1 MTRVHALCVLLLL
14 DLISG
19 ICVGFDVCHNLIQVE
34 HDFDKNKKVT
44 ACRYDVLKLDPSGVM
59 IRETVSTPVNTT
71 LCHELRTADTCSAD
85 GELVT
90 CHHVPEWERHPH
102 GTFIPPTGC
111 TFSQNLQCQLETICP
126 TEVEQSGTIAVSKT
140 TEKTMT
146 TTETHRRQFV
156 KTIENPVKVEAT
168 TAENKETTTEQEE
181 ITQHIFIHVQKYVTE
196 KPHSGATVISVN
208 SLVTILSV
216 VMNILFLT
224 MKL

>member
-1 MTRVHALCVLLLL
+1 
-14 DLISG
+14 
-19 ICVGFDVCHNLIQVE
+19 
-34 HDFDKNKKVT
+34 
-44 ACRYDVLKLDPSGVM
+44 
-59 IRETVSTPVNTT
+59 
-71 LCHELRTADTCSAD
+71 
-85 GELVT
+85 
-90 CHHVPEWERHPH
+90 
-102 GTFIPPTGC
+102 
-111 TFSQNLQCQLETICP
+111 
-126 TEVEQSGTIAVSKT
+126 
-140 TEKTMT
+140 MT
-146 TTETHRRQFV
+146 TTDRQFV

>member
-1 MTRVHALCVLLLL
+1 
-14 DLISG
+14 
-19 ICVGFDVCHNLIQVE
+19 
-34 HDFDKNKKVT
+34 
-44 ACRYDVLKLDPSGVM
+44 
-59 IRETVSTPVNTT
+59 
-71 LCHELRTADTCSAD
+71 
-85 GELVT
+85 
-90 CHHVPEWERHPH
+90 
-102 GTFIPPTGC
+102 
-111 TFSQNLQCQLETICP
+111 
-126 TEVEQSGTIAVSKT
+126 
-140 TEKTMT
+140 MT

-196 KPHSGATVISVN
+196 KPQSGATVISVN

>member
-1 MTRVHALCVLLLL
+1 
-14 DLISG
+14 
-19 ICVGFDVCHNLIQVE
+19 
-34 HDFDKNKKVT
+34 
-44 ACRYDVLKLDPSGVM
+44 
-59 IRETVSTPVNTT
+59 
-71 LCHELRTADTCSAD
+71 
-85 GELVT
+85 
-90 CHHVPEWERHPH
+90 
-102 GTFIPPTGC
+102 
-111 TFSQNLQCQLETICP
+111 
-126 TEVEQSGTIAVSKT
+126 
-140 TEKTMT
+140 MT

-181 ITQHIFIHVQKYVTE
+181 ITQHIFIHVQKYATE

>member
-1 MTRVHALCVLLLL
+1 
-14 DLISG
+14 
-19 ICVGFDVCHNLIQVE
+19 
-34 HDFDKNKKVT
+34 
-44 ACRYDVLKLDPSGVM
+44 
-59 IRETVSTPVNTT
+59 
-71 LCHELRTADTCSAD
+71 
-85 GELVT
+85 
-90 CHHVPEWERHPH
+90 
-102 GTFIPPTGC
+102 
-111 TFSQNLQCQLETICP
+111 
-126 TEVEQSGTIAVSKT
+126 
-140 TEKTMT
+140 MT

-181 ITQHIFIHVQKYVTE
+181 ITQHIFIHVQKDVTE

>member
-1 MTRVHALCVLLLL
+1 
-14 DLISG
+14 
-19 ICVGFDVCHNLIQVE
+19 
-34 HDFDKNKKVT
+34 
-44 ACRYDVLKLDPSGVM
+44 
-59 IRETVSTPVNTT
+59 
-71 LCHELRTADTCSAD
+71 
-85 GELVT
+85 
-90 CHHVPEWERHPH
+90 
-102 GTFIPPTGC
+102 
-111 TFSQNLQCQLETICP
+111 
-126 TEVEQSGTIAVSKT
+126 
-140 TEKTMT
+140 MT

-196 KPHSGATVISVN
+196 KPHSGAIVISVN

>member
-1 MTRVHALCVLLLL
+1 
-14 DLISG
+14 
-19 ICVGFDVCHNLIQVE
+19 
-34 HDFDKNKKVT
+34 
-44 ACRYDVLKLDPSGVM
+44 
-59 IRETVSTPVNTT
+59 
-71 LCHELRTADTCSAD
+71 
-85 GELVT
+85 
-90 CHHVPEWERHPH
+90 
-102 GTFIPPTGC
+102 
-111 TFSQNLQCQLETICP
+111 
-126 TEVEQSGTIAVSKT
+126 
-140 TEKTMT
+140 MT

-168 TAENKETTTEQEE
+168 TAENTTEQEE